1 MAKVSDLS
9 TTIQYGNRTLTIHI
23 SEPLRKGNATEMR
36 ELQTALDNVVSA
48 IEKNERQQGNRQ
60 SQGQWSS
67 RQTNSLSPNPYR
79 SQSNPPKSISLRQL
93 GKIRALLA
101 GDSHGE
107 QEICERNGVHR
118 LEDLTSNAAWHII
131 NEIENPA

>member
-48 IEKNERQQGNRQ
+48 IERNERQQGNRQ
-60 SQGQWSS
+60 SQEQWSS
-67 RQTNSLSPNPYR
+67 QQTNGLSQIPYR
-79 SQSNPPKSISLRQL
+79 SQTNPPKSISLRQL
-93 GKIRALLA
+93 GKLRALLA

-107 QEICERNGVHR
+107 QEICERNRVHR

-131 NEIENPA
+131 DEIENQA